1 MPITKPKR
9 DPHATRQRILA
20 AARRLLVEN
29 DGALEMAWV
38 ARKAGL
44 SQGIAYHHFG
54 SREGLIEAIVNQ
66 FYDKLDD
73 EVTMAPLA
81 HFARWEE
88 REVART
94 ESYIRFM
101 TSEPL
106 GPVVLTRL
114 NRTPAVAAV
123 EAERWTRLT
132 QEGAR
137 NIADGQRRGVVR
149 SELAPELLAALVLG
163 AMRGAVT
170 AAMQR
175 EATIDSEALTQE
187 IWGFFRLGLQLDE
200 EGK

>member
-1 MPITKPKR
+1 MPNAKPKR
-9 DPHATRQRILA
+9 DPRATRQRILA
-20 AARRLLVEN
+20 AARRLLVQN

-38 ARKAGL
+38 AKEAGL

-73 EVTMAPLA
+73 EVTMAPLTHIA
-81 HFARWEE
+81 GWED

-101 TSEPL
+101 SNEPL

-149 SELAPELLAALVLG
+149 SELDPDLLAALVLG

-175 EATIDSEALTQE
+175 EAAIDSEALTQE
-187 IWGFFRLGLQLDE
+187 IWGFVRLGLQLDE
-200 EGK
+200 EGR